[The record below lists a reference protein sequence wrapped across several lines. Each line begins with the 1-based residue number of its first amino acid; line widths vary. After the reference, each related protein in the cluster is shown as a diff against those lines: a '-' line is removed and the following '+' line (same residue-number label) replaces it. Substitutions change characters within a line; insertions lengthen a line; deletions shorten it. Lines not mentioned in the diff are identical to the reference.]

1 MVLGCVSSVMG
12 PITTEAWAGEQ
23 DPWASCQAKHQL
35 ASRVDQGLGRL
46 LQEGARHSKDTDQVG
61 QSPVAGPAC
70 LPRETTAAQ
79 SGDFRLFSKE
89 QLEWDCRVLGGLAAE
104 DTMDALNYAKTNST
118 GTSGAKTEPR
128 DAVSV
133 ELIHVKQWQE
143 AVGALIHA
151 SVSVV

>member
-1 MVLGCVSSVMG
+1 M
-12 PITTEAWAGEQ
+12 
-23 DPWASCQAKHQL
+23 
-35 ASRVDQGLGRL
+35 
-46 LQEGARHSKDTDQVG
+46 
-61 QSPVAGPAC
+61 
-70 LPRETTAAQ
+70 
-79 SGDFRLFSKE
+79 
-89 QLEWDCRVLGGLAAE
+89 AAE